1 LPETNPQRKQKQ
13 SDCNFSLPLKTH
25 KKGSRSRNRKRGE
38 NQKKRT
44 WKVEKIWWHM
54 QMRFQGRK
62 QIIEKLSP
70 SRDKANKAS

>member
-1 LPETNPQRKQKQ
+1 LQFFTPPETHIKKEAGAGIENGG
-13 SDCNFSLPLKTH
+13 KT
-25 KKGSRSRNRKRGE
+25 K
-38 NQKKRT
+38 KKRT